1 MKNIIDNNFQ
11 NAGVPNYLVMTVKA
25 VDHDPGENGR
35 IGYHLKVGNRN
46 VQENEEFSIDQET
59 GELRAKIIL
68 DREVKSK
75 FEVNIALKHIMF
87 VYEYSFF
94 LTSFSNGFLGISRI

>member
-1 MKNIIDNNFQ
+1 MRNIFWFQ

-25 VDHDPGENGR
+25 TDKDSGENGK
-35 IGYHLKVGNRN
+35 ISYHLKVVNKN
-46 VQENEEFSIDQET
+46 VQETEEFVINEET

-75 FEVNIALKHIMF
+75 FEV
-87 VYEYSFF
+87 
-94 LTSFSNGFLGISRI
+94 RIIVARNLF